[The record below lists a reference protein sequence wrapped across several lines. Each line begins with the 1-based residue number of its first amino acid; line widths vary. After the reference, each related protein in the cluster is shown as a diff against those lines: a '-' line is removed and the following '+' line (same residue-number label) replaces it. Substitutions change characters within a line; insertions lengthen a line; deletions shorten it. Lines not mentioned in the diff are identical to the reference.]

1 MSKLFCI
8 YDKENPVEAT
18 RQCDECGALLCNSC
32 GYSTKVADYCN
43 KCADIYF
50 SPRLG
55 KRREVPKVK
64 HLITSCN
71 DKCNLDYCPCD
82 CHKLKGVRGEEI
94 K

>member
-8 YDKENPVEAT
+8 YDKDNPAEAT

-50 SPRLG
+50 SLKSKAESAMSIRL
-55 KRREVPKVK
+55 
-64 HLITSCN
+64 LT
-71 DKCNLDYCPCD
+71 
-82 CHKLKGVRGEEI
+82 LKN